1 MLLHCSG
8 IKTMVI
14 ETILFLAF
22 VIAVGTAIVKIYEWR
37 QDVLYGPYLANQ
49 RSERNRPR

>member
-1 MLLHCSG
+1 MLLHFLG

-22 VIAVGTAIVKIYEWR
+22 VTAVGIAIVKIYEWR
-37 QDVLYGPYLANQ
+37 QDVLYGPYLARQ
-49 RSERNRPR
+49 RSENRRR